1 MKTRYVYL
9 KAEQNVKVS
18 KDKVYLGDIFKV
30 YCDDDSLKQKL
41 NAVLIYNFT
50 KKSKNRAVISVLKAI
65 NAIKKVDSGV
75 EIISL
80 GENDIVIECIKEK
93 QTNTFIT
100 VIKVIFVSLVC
111 FFGTAFTLMAFH
123 NDINVAGLMQRTY
136 EIFGM
141 KYPGGLGVLE
151 IGYSLGLGAGIII
164 FYNHLGKRRITK
176 DPTPLEVEM
185 RIYENDVNQTLIEN
199 AGREGIEV
207 DVD

>member
-41 NAVLIYNFT
+41 NAVLIYNFA
-50 KKSKNRAVISVLKAI
+50 KKSKNRTVISVLKAI
-65 NAIKKVDSGV
+65 NAIKKVDSSV

-123 NDINVAGLMQRTY
+123 NDINVTGLMQRTY

-141 KYPGGLGVLE
+141 KYPGG
-151 IGYSLGLGAGIII
+151 
-164 FYNHLGKRRITK
+164 
-176 DPTPLEVEM
+176 
-185 RIYENDVNQTLIEN
+185 
-199 AGREGIEV
+199 
-207 DVD
+207 